1 MNVRKHTDVYFA
13 YTRKILERAGLDP
26 WVDIQVFVRKGPGK
40 LGGMEEAIRLVAE
53 SGIEYVNGNVWALKD
68 GQRYKP
74 NETIM
79 LIQVP
84 IQLIVEWETVYLG
97 VISAGTTLANGGI
110 SPITRDIASRM
121 EEIVK
126 LVGDRPVYYFGA
138 RHWHYESDCR
148 ISLAAFNGGAS
159 GCSTDAGAE
168 SVNRKGLGTMPHVLP
183 IILESTRKAAIAF
196 HNTIDKEVKRVIL
209 ADTFNKEITDSIE
222 SIESLYGNENIWGK
236 NYLKDNPP
244 GIRLDTCGEN
254 IGETCHYKK
263 GVTIELA
270 RNLRL
275 ALDHAGYEDSPV
287 TLSSGFGNPEK
298 VQRFVEA
305 EKALGIRLFDSL
317 GVGQLWEGRSA
328 TADIVGING
337 FKYSKVGRE
346 WRPNKRLKRVL

>member
-1 MNVRKHTDVYFA
+1 MDVKYFTDKYFS
-13 YTRKILERAGLDP
+13 YTKEVSEKKGLDP
-26 WVDIQVFVRKGPGK
+26 WVDIQVFIRKGPGK
-40 LGGMEEAIRLVAE
+40 LGGMQEAVDLIAK

-97 VISAGTTLANGGI
+97 VISAGTTRANGGSDPVSMDI
-110 SPITRDIASRM
+110 SDRM
-121 EEIVK
+121 ERIVK

-138 RHWHYESDCR
+138 RHWHYEDDAF
-148 ISLAAFNGGAS
+148 ISKLAFNGGAV
-159 GCSTDAGAE
+159 GCSTDAGGKY
-168 SVNRKGLGTMPHVLP
+168 VDQKGLGTMPHVLP
-183 IILESTRKAAIAF
+183 IVLGSTCKAAAAF
-196 HNTIDKEVKRVIL
+196 HNTIDEKVKRVIL
-209 ADTFNKEITDSIE
+209 ADTFNREISDSIE
-222 SIESLYGNENIWGK
+222 SIEWLYENESCWGDE
-236 NYLKDNPP
+236 YLKNNPP

-254 IGETCHYKK
+254 IGETCHYGK

-275 ALDHAGYEDSPV
+275 ALDHAGYQDSPI

-298 VQRFVEA
+298 VRRFVEA

-328 TADIVGING
+328 TADIVKING
-337 FKYSKVGRE
+337 RLCSKVGRPY
-346 WRPNKRLKRVL
+346 RPNKRLKRVL